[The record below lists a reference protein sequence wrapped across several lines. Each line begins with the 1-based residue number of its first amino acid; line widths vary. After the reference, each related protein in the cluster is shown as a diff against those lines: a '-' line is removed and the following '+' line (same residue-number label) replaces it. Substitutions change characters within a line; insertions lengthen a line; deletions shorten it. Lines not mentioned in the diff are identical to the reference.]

1 MIDNKV
7 RTKKFVEGILN
18 LPTFVEGT
26 DFVISLDEIN
36 SICVSSEYLP
46 HNHSDVYFFISLL
59 INFGVLER
67 ARKGKYFFKTIKG
80 SEFL

>member
-1 MIDNKV
+1 LIDNRV
-7 RTKKFVEGILN
+7 RIKKFVEGIIA
-18 LPTFVEGT
+18 LPTFVEGQ
-26 DFVISLDEIN
+26 DFIISLDEIN

-67 ARKGKYFFKTIKG
+67 VRKGNYFFKTIKG